1 MGMLCDAHTEE
12 DCLFCSLDDTIAERN
27 NTIKELNSEIVQL
40 NLRLGCVQ
48 EDYRKAD
55 LAAAGARID
64 IRVLRKLLTESDVQ
78 LSALQKNFKHLY
90 QSAVTGHHAADW
102 GHPEDGEKFAKAIE
116 RAAGIITEFSPEEN
130 SPHTELYKQMAADL
144 LYDIEGSAPDV
155 DMGHVL
161 AFIEKLRR
169 LK

>member
-1 MGMLCDAHTEE
+1 MHCDAHTEE
-12 DCLFCSLDDTIAERN
+12 DCLFCSLQDAVDERNDTINA
-27 NTIKELNSEIVQL
+27 LNKEIVSL
-40 NLRLGCVQ
+40 GFRLANAQ

-55 LAAAGARID
+55 LAATGAKID
-64 IRVLRKLLTESDVQ
+64 IRVLRGLLTESDVE

-90 QSAVTGHHAADW
+90 QSAVTGHYAADW
-102 GHPEDGEKFAKAIE
+102 DHPEDGEKFARAIE
-116 RAAGIITEFSPEEN
+116 RAAGIITEFSPEEKP
-130 SPHTELYKQMAADL
+130 PHTELYKQMAADL